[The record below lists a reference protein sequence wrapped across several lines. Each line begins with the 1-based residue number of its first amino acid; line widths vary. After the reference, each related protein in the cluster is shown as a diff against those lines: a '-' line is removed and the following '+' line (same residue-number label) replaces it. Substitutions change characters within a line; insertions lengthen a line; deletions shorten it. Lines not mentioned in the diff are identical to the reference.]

1 MAGIRDSTAV
11 SALASWPMDRVT
23 PMRADELH
31 TLRARVAA
39 AEAAAGGGGGQ
50 AAGIEVA
57 LPWRCIEFGGARMLA
72 EMVQRHPAVIV
83 TLNLSCN
90 NIGDAGAMA
99 LASALRAPGCAVRRL
114 QLDQNNVGDDGA
126 LELVCPV

>member
-1 MAGIRDSTAV
+1 MAGIRDSTSV

-31 TLRARVAA
+31 TLRARLAA
-39 AEAAAGGGGGQ
+39 AEAAAGGGGQ
-50 AAGIEVA
+50 DAGIEVA

-99 LASALRAPGCAVRRL
+99 LASALCAPGCAVCQL

-126 LELVCPV
+126 LELVRPI